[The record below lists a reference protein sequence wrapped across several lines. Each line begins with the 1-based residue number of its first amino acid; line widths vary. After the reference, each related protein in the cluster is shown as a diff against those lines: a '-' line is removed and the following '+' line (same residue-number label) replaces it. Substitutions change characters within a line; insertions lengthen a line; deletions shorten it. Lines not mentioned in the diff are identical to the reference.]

1 MNVAT
6 PERIARLPKDERD
19 RPVPWFLM
27 RFDDGRPVDYRFV
40 DGDKIATAVDEG
52 RCWVCGERFQRGNGA
67 RCRTFI
73 VGPTAVFN
81 RTTGEPPMHRTCA
94 LYALRVCPFLANPN
108 KARRTSNVPEDAWM
122 PGEPILDNPGVAVAW
137 MCRRFDVEALPSG
150 GQLFRLPYPS
160 ALHVYAEGLPAL
172 RTQLDAAMA
181 IAEARVRADAEHRG
195 LEPHEIESM
204 VKVGYTMLARRLT

>member
-6 PERIARLPKDERD
+6 PERIARLPRDDRD

-27 RFDDGRPVDYRFV
+27 RFDDAHVDYRFV
-40 DGDKIATAVDEG
+40 DGAKIGQAVDEG

-81 RTTGEPPMHRTCA
+81 RTTGEPPMHRDCA
-94 LYALRVCPFLANPN
+94 LYALRACPFLANPN
-108 KARRTSNVPEDAWM
+108 KARRTSNVPEDAYM

-137 MCRRFDVEALPSG
+137 MCRRFDVDELG
-150 GQLFRLPYPS
+150 DGHVLFRLPYPS
-160 ALHVYAEGLPAL
+160 GLYVYAEGLPAL
-172 RTQLDAAMA
+172 RTQLDAAMKV
-181 IAEARVRADAEHRG
+181 AEGRVRADAEQRG
-195 LEPHEIESM
+195 LEPAEIESM
-204 VKVGYTMLARRLT
+204 VKVGYTMLRARLK